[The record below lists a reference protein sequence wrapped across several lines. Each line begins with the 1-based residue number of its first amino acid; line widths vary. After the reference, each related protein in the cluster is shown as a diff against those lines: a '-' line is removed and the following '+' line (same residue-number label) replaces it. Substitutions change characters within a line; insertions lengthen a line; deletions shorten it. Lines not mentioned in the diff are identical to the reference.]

1 MGSRPLIT
9 KGSPHGG
16 REEESASSRRRD
28 SPGGGKLSGVSAN
41 DPLDPAEGGIVAST
55 AAVLA
60 LRDLLVAKGIITS
73 DEFVEALDRHSAFI
87 VEQLRQRRE
96 AEAEAEAEGEGEG
109 EGGRSWSRW
118 RR

>member
-1 MGSRPLIT
+1 MV
-9 KGSPHGG
+9 
-16 REEESASSRRRD
+16 RR
-28 SPGGGKLSGVSAN
+28 GGKLSDMPAN

-60 LRDLLVAKGIITS
+60 LRDLLVEKGIITS

-96 AEAEAEAEGEGEG
+96 AEGESPDH
-109 EGGRSWSRW
+109 RSWSRW

>member
-1 MGSRPLIT
+1 VDGDD
-9 KGSPHGG
+9 G
-16 REEESASSRRRD
+16 
-28 SPGGGKLSGVSAN
+28 GGGKLSTMSAD

-60 LRDLLVAKGIITS
+60 LRDLLVEKGIITT
-73 DEFVEALDRHSAFI
+73 DEFVDALDRHSAFI

-96 AEAEAEAEGEGEG
+96 AEGEDADR
-109 EGGRSWSRW
+109 RSWSRW